1 MYSGGFNDV
10 CSGAKIHIFSHMAAT
25 YTIKTQMICINIGYF
40 LRFSGPLRQ
49 IFIQLFAY
57 LIEKEYLC
65 SLKTNLLF
73 IICYKGKR
81 K

>member
-1 MYSGGFNDV
+1 
-10 CSGAKIHIFSHMAAT
+10 
-25 YTIKTQMICINIGYF
+25 MICINLGYF

-57 LIEKEYLC
+57 LKEKEYLC